1 MPIERLIFILV
12 LVMAAAAATIAVA
25 LAALDGLQAAPM
37 TGFAILSLSALCAAY
52 LWRRYSDRND
62 N

>member
-12 LVMAAAAATIAVA
+12 LVMAAAAATIAVVF
-25 LAALDGLQAAPM
+25 AAIDGLQAAPM
-37 TGFAILSLSALCAAY
+37 TGVAILSLIALSAAY
-52 LWRRYSDRND
+52 LWRRYSDRDD

>member
-1 MPIERLIFILV
+1 MPVERLIFILV
-12 LVMAAAAATIAVA
+12 LVIAAAAATIA
-25 LAALDGLQAAPM
+25 LAFAAFDGVQASPM
-37 TGFAILSLSALCAAY
+37 TGLATLSLIALCAAY